1 MITDKARTP
10 VVMTVLILKRPN
22 MTHPQ
27 GQDARRRVIAA
38 LL

>member
-22 MTHPQ
+22 MTHPPK
-27 GQDARRRVIAA
+27 GKTRAGA
-38 LL
+38 